1 MTTACPDGALVSLKD
16 LIEAVEGQP
25 DTISC
30 YLDQSTGEIHAVSEE
45 AFLIADDAST
55 WNEIPE
61 WQREEV
67 EIAKRILGSD
77 VYLTLPTA
85 WDVHEWSIMRDFC
98 ATITDDRMRADCF
111 SAIQGRGAFRCFKRE
126 LGHHGLWE
134 AWDQFRRAAIREL
147 VIEWC
152 QQHGVAFAA

>member
-1 MTTACPDGALVSLKD
+1 MTTASRKRPLVSLKD

-25 DTISC
+25 DTITS
-30 YLDQSTGEIHAVSEE
+30 YLDRNTGKVHSICEE
-45 AFLIADDAST
+45 AFLIAAGALP
-55 WNEIPE
+55 WNLVPE
-61 WQREEV
+61 WQQEEV
-67 EIAKRILGSD
+67 ERARIISGSES
-77 VYLTLPTA
+77 YLALPTA

-152 QQHGVAFAA
+152 QRHGVAFAA